1 MDSKTICSFLGLKG
15 KSSIHAAPL
24 HDCYCHYCDASS
36 ECANVSAIQSGVDLA
51 CYRTEIIQKTKC
63 FFFINK
69 ELLSEPRG
77 VKGSVHSISVLG

>member
-36 ECANVSAIQSGVDLA
+36 ECANVSATQSGSSLLPNRDHSKNKVF
-51 CYRTEIIQKTKC
+51 